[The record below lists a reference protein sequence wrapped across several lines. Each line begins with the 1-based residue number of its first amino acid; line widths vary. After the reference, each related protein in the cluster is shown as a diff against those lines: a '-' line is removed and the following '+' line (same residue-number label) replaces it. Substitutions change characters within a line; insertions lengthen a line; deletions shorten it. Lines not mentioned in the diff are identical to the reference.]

1 MKNIV
6 ITCKSN
12 NEYLVSVEVT
22 QEKSINIIVSQIINA
37 KKGIA
42 ILSAAEESG
51 IVNDKFCI
59 YDTIK
64 KMLKPETWTKE
75 SEENLKDWLDFNF

>member
-22 QEKSINIIVSQIINA
+22 QEKSTNIIVSQIINA

-42 ILSAAEESG
+42 ILSTAEESG

-59 YDTIK
+59 YKTIK
-64 KMLKPETWTKE
+64 KMLIPEKWTKE
-75 SEENLKDWLDFNF
+75 SEENLEHWLNFNF